1 MTLGKYGNLTV
12 EEARK
17 QAKSLLGSVARGD
30 DPIAEKKTKK
40 VHAMTLQQVLNDL
53 PQSKKRFKATTL
65 NDYQCVLHEVV
76 PDWLD
81 KPLVNITREM
91 IAKRMHQ
98 TWKANSKAR
107 ANNAMRVLRAI
118 FNYAMYE
125 YRDWQRPSNHHH

>member
-1 MTLGKYGNLTV
+1 MTQCCWAFSAQPTLALGKYGNLTI

-40 VHAMTLQQVLNDL
+40 VHAMTLQQVLNDYL
-53 PQSKKRFKATTL
+53 KARKDLKPRTL

-81 KPLVNITREM
+81 KPLVNITRENG
-91 IAKRMHQ
+91 I
-98 TWKANSKAR
+98 
-107 ANNAMRVLRAI
+107 
-118 FNYAMYE
+118 
-125 YRDWQRPSNHHH
+125 PSMVRQIVKHVPIMP